1 MTNYKLNE
9 EELRISLYSTLDNI
23 KEKLENGKKEE
34 VYKLLT
40 EAEKKYQDLEDEG
53 TINDDD
59 TLATLLSLEEIKEG
73 LEGKL
78 KMELIN

>member
-9 EELRISLYSTLDNI
+9 EELRISLYSTFDNI
-23 KEKLENGKKEE
+23 KEKLENGKKDE

-40 EAEKKYQDLEDEG
+40 EAEKKYQELEDEG

-78 KMELIN
+78 KMELTN